1 MSTDKQVYPL
11 YYEAK
16 NDKVRKRLGI
26 KGGFYW
32 AEAKKLSIAISRGAV
47 AIDDAGYDE
56 DDFKKPVRVNL
67 PVVDDLPPEGVFD
80 TEFCCLIRNS
90 ATVTKKAGKMASQ
103 WYLSHLLPLF
113 RTNQPALTIPTS
125 TAKT

>member
-1 MSTDKQVYPL
+1 MNTDKQVYPL

-56 DDFKKPVRVNL
+56 DDFKNL
-67 PVVDDLPPEGVFD
+67 FASICPLLM
-80 TEFCCLIRNS
+80 TSRQKAYLIRNS

-113 RTNQPALTIPTS
+113 RTNRPALTIPTS